1 MECSLEDLFVFFSGA
16 ECIPPLGFERHPTLS
31 FVHDSRLASAS
42 TCDIQ
47 LRLPTIH
54 GAGYSDFKEAM
65 ILSIK
70 GNDGFG
76 GV

>member
-1 MECSLEDLFVFFSGA
+1 MVFFSGA
-16 ECIPPLGFERHPTLS
+16 QQAPPLGFEKQPS
-31 FVHDSRLASAS
+31 LAFNSHEGEFSTILATAS
-42 TCDIQ
+42 TCDLQI
-47 LRLPTIH
+47 RLPTTH
-54 GAGYSDFKEAM
+54 GSNYTDFRDAM